1 MADALELLLDE
12 SAAEAVRS
20 LRGRL
25 VDAGVPATNGR
36 AHVTLAVAGSIPA
49 AARRA
54 LRSEFSVLAV
64 PQLWLYTLGT
74 FPDQDNVLL
83 LAAVVDTEVLA
94 LHSAVHDVLAGRVRE
109 PSAHYLPGAWIPH
122 CTLARGLTSEELTTG
137 FAALHPVD
145 PVRAHVRDIAVVD
158 TRTGQCESLRDPS
171 ASA

>member
-12 SAAEAVRS
+12 AAAESVRS
-20 LRGRL
+20 LRESL
-25 VDAGVPATNGR
+25 VRAGVPTPGGR
-36 AHVTLAVAGSIPA
+36 PHVTLAVAGSIPA

-54 LRSEFSVLAV
+54 LRSELSVLAV

-74 FPDQDNVLL
+74 FPDPDNVLL

-94 LHSAVHDVLAGRVRE
+94 LHSAVHDVLAGRVRG

-122 CTLARGLTSEELTTG
+122 CTLARGLTSEQLATG

-145 PVRAHVRDIAVVD
+145 PVRAHISDVAVVD
-158 TRTGQCESLRDPS
+158 TRTGRYESLRDPS

>member
-12 SAAEAVRS
+12 TAEEAIRS

-25 VDAGVPATNGR
+25 VDAGVPAGGGR
-36 AHVTLAVAGSIPA
+36 PHVTLAVAGSIPA

-54 LRSEFSVLAV
+54 LRSELSVLAV

-74 FPDQDNVLL
+74 FPDPDNVLL

-94 LHSAVHDVLAGRVRE
+94 LHSAVHDVLAGRVRA

-122 CTLARGLTSEELTTG
+122 CTLARGLTSAQLAAGVT
-137 FAALHPVD
+137 ALHPVE
-145 PVRAHVRDIAVVD
+145 PVRAGIRDVAVVD
-158 TRTGQCESLRDPS
+158 TRSGEHESLRG
-171 ASA
+171 